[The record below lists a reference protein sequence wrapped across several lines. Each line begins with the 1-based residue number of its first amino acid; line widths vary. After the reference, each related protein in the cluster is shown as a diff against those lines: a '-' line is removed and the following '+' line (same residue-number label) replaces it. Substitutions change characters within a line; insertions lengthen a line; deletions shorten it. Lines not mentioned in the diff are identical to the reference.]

1 MVTSTDT
8 WLHFLLKKIEHEE
21 DFGPP
26 RDKNSRNVLQR
37 LRVLIDKASSKSGSA
52 HNPPGR
58 RIPFKHMD
66 GESDK
71 NWSIGAYVLV
81 ADSAASGLAT
91 PLSHARRFSAGE
103 KPEQDWGEKVP
114 PNFLGQRKQ
123 SNVTLICFGPPPQ
136 LIAQL
141 KLLPDM
147 LDMAQVME
155 HPYVLWEL
163 VMYNLS
169 VALDNEM
176 TGLIEVFGTEQ
187 RNLGYLTGR
196 PLKPLHDIEF
206 SGLHLLVDHMILLL
220 EGASG
225 LLATID
231 GIIEHHDI
239 ELLHNPTFVAKK
251 TRDAL
256 RYRRRFIQSIVERGT
271 TFDKR
276 IDNMISLFFSHVS
289 LQDSGI
295 LMKDSSSL
303 RSIALLTLVFLP
315 VTTVAT
321 IFGAEFVYLTEDG
334 NGSHLNLHPTGWKV
348 LTGSAIGTCLL
359 ILAWFF
365 HLGWLEKRFARGRM
379 ASPSIN
385 SGIIQD

>member
-1 MVTSTDT
+1 
-8 WLHFLLKKIEHEE
+8 
-21 DFGPP
+21 
-26 RDKNSRNVLQR
+26 
-37 LRVLIDKASSKSGSA
+37 
-52 HNPPGR
+52 
-58 RIPFKHMD
+58 
-66 GESDK
+66 
-71 NWSIGAYVLV
+71 
-81 ADSAASGLAT
+81 
-91 PLSHARRFSAGE
+91 
-103 KPEQDWGEKVP
+103 
-114 PNFLGQRKQ
+114 
-123 SNVTLICFGPPPQ
+123 
-136 LIAQL
+136 
-141 KLLPDM
+141 
-147 LDMAQVME
+147 
-155 HPYVLWEL
+155 
-163 VMYNLS
+163 
-169 VALDNEM
+169 
-176 TGLIEVFGTEQ
+176 
-187 RNLGYLTGR
+187 
-196 PLKPLHDIEF
+196 
-206 SGLHLLVDHMILLL
+206 MILLL

-225 LLATID
+225 LLATIN

-359 ILAWFF
+359 ILAWFL